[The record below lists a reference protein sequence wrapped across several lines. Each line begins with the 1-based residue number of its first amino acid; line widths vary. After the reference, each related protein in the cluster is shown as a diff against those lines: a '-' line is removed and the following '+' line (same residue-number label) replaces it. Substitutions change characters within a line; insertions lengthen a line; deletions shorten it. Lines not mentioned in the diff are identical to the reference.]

1 LLSSPSPTQP
11 WDREDWV
18 SSSPPTVSAALAP
31 VRRAVLEKSLGHY
44 PALFAILD
52 CVEFGLPQS
61 FDGAIRSEMTS
72 FTKLILRS
80 EPRAMIQTLFLGRV
94 DYERLERKGQ
104 LPDLV
109 GKVVAAVRAV
119 LDSEKGDG
127 EALGAAGFAGLGSV
141 RIEPLRQH
149 EQSGYWIEGDDPRAK
164 RSLAILKQIH
174 DAVAPLAGGAS
185 VEELR
190 VADYAAIRQ
199 TGYPGYLG
207 GPFSFAAGRWT

>member
-1 LLSSPSPTQP
+1 M
-11 WDREDWV
+11 
-18 SSSPPTVSAALAP
+18 SAALAP
-31 VRRAVLEKSLGHY
+31 VRRAALEKSLGHY

-72 FTKLILRS
+72 FTHLILRP

-119 LDSEKGDG
+119 LDREKTDT
-127 EALGAAGFAGLGSV
+127 EALAAAGFEGLRRRSASSLCV
-141 RIEPLRQH
+141 SANNP
-149 EQSGYWIEGDDPRAK
+149 GYWIDGDDPRAA

-174 DAVAPLAGGAS
+174 AAVAPLAEGRTA
-185 VEELR
+185 EELR

-207 GPFSFAAGRWT
+207 GPFAFAAGRWS